1 VTAELEGF
9 STIEYPRVVVTN
21 GRNTQMEIT
30 LSSAFEDVITITEES
45 PLPDERRIDTG
56 AKVTQT
62 ELEKIPTAKESNALF
77 REEVEGL
84 QQGLVGGVKPLP
96 VSIPESGKALAFSA
110 VLPPP
115 RVTVELD
122 VKAKR

>member
-1 VTAELEGF
+1 V
-9 STIEYPRVVVTN
+9 
-21 GRNTQMEIT
+21 EIT
-30 LSSAFEDVITITEES
+30 LLASAVSEEITVSGSFELDGVRLT
-45 PLPDERRIDTG
+45 DEAAIQEN
-56 AKVTQT
+56 A
-62 ELEKIPTAKESNALF
+62 ALF

-96 VSIPESGKALAFSA
+96 VSIPESGKALAFSG

-122 VKAKR
+122 VKAKGKS